1 MFDSGTGIQRRH
13 LRLDEFDLID
23 GTKQL
28 SKPSLQSVVP
38 QFHLLEKQQP
48 TI

>member
-1 MFDSGTGIQRRH
+1 M
-13 LRLDEFDLID
+13 D

-38 QFHLLEKQQP
+38 QLSPVKFHLLEKQQP